1 MSRSNPYKENFKTNK
16 KLNLKGI
23 YLNHTPPSTFNC
35 PICQEQF
42 PNENA
47 RFNHLSND
55 QCQCHHQL
63 PEILKTSCLICQRDL
78 LTVSFILYYFTKTIN
93 ILYFRFGHARC
104 ILFIASRVIVFC
116 TVSDLNKKVYVKLQS
131 CSL

>member
-1 MSRSNPYKENFKTNK
+1 M
-16 KLNLKGI
+16 
-23 YLNHTPPSTFNC
+23 NHTPPSTFNC

-63 PEILKTSCLICQRDL
+63 PEMLKTSCLICQRDL
-78 LTVSFILYYFTKTIN
+78 LTVSFYYCKKTIN
-93 ILYFRFGHARC
+93 IFILPFWLGFLYF
-104 ILFIASRVIVFC
+104 ILVYRVVFFVQYVITIRSISNIFILSRLQKLGMSWLEKIK
-116 TVSDLNKKVYVKLQS
+116 VSSYN
-131 CSL
+131 